1 MAASMALGD
10 LAVDSLPRAPLGP
23 PPRPPGC
30 SLELGSSFHAD
41 SHSRR
46 GRPAPALLTRQPRRR
61 RRGLVVFELGE
72 QYEEGFDD
80 VRALPL
86 HGMRIAHS
94 SVRPRREVK
103 AFRRPHGGLHHLSSL
118 DARAQ
123 AWADEECSLWAISYG
138 QKNIV
143 TSEYGQYISDR
154 SILHLYIYVNG
165 NLTLQQLINYFT
177 CKAARTVLRQLHE
190 MNPPSYMWL
199 YEIINRLMVNTFS
212 AYWQRKSKIW
222 QKSDDNTLSSIR
234 QMD

>member
-80 VRALPL
+80 VRAVK
-86 HGMRIAHS
+86 G
-94 SVRPRREVK
+94 EVK

-138 QKNIV
+138 QK
-143 TSEYGQYISDR
+143 
-154 SILHLYIYVNG
+154 
-165 NLTLQQLINYFT
+165 QLINYFT

>member
-80 VRALPL
+80 VRAVTNDCLVSSFLLTHQCALVGKSRPL
-86 HGMRIAHS
+86 GGLMVDFIICPHWMPERRHGPMRNAHS
-94 SVRPRREVK
+94 GQSHMVK
-103 AFRRPHGGLHHLSSL
+103 R
-118 DARAQ
+118 
-123 AWADEECSLWAISYG
+123 
-138 QKNIV
+138 
-143 TSEYGQYISDR
+143 
-154 SILHLYIYVNG
+154 
-165 NLTLQQLINYFT
+165 
-177 CKAARTVLRQLHE
+177 
-190 MNPPSYMWL
+190 
-199 YEIINRLMVNTFS
+199 IINRLMVNTFS

>member
-1 MAASMALGD
+1 MAASMALGY

-80 VRALPL
+80 VRAVKGQGLMVDFIICPHWMSERR
-86 HGMRIAHS
+86 HGPMRNAHS
-94 SVRPRREVK
+94 GQSHMVK
-103 AFRRPHGGLHHLSSL
+103 
-118 DARAQ
+118 
-123 AWADEECSLWAISYG
+123 
-138 QKNIV
+138 
-143 TSEYGQYISDR
+143 